1 MHNLLTE
8 MFSLKGRVAV
18 VTGGAVNLGLDAARV
33 LAAAGADIV
42 LTSRSEAR
50 AVTAANNLEQEFGI
64 KALGIAMDQSSHT
77 DIARA
82 ARQGLSWSAGRLDIL
97 VNNAGGG
104 SGASVARLFERAPED
119 IDAMLN
125 TNLAGVVH
133 CCRCFGPA
141 MARDANV
148 RGSASIINIASV
160 AAIVGRDRRVY
171 AAHDLNGQPV
181 DYAAAKAGILGLT
194 RDLAAYAG
202 PMGIRV
208 NAISP
213 GGFARPDMKPGF
225 VQDYSERTVLGRMGE
240 DGRDLNGAILFLA
253 SSASDYVT
261 GQNIVVDGG
270 FTIQR

>member
-1 MHNLLTE
+1 MHSLITE
-8 MFSLKGRVAV
+8 MFCLKGRVAV
-18 VTGGAVNLGLDAARV
+18 VTGGAVNLGRDAARV
-33 LAAAGADIV
+33 LAAAGADV
-42 LTSRSEAR
+42 ALTSRSEDRAAAAAR
-50 AVTAANNLEQEFGI
+50 ELEQEFGVR
-64 KALGIAMDQSSHT
+64 ALGLAMDQARHA

-82 ARQGLSWSAGRLDIL
+82 ATEVLAWSGGRIDIL

-119 IDAMLN
+119 IDTMLT

-133 CCRCFGPA
+133 CCRSFGPA
-141 MARDANV
+141 MAREAAG
-148 RGSASIINIASV
+148 RGTASIINIASI
-160 AAIVGRDRRVY
+160 AALLGRDRRVY

-181 DYAAAKAGILGLT
+181 DYAAAKAGVLGLT

-225 VQDYSERTVLGRMGE
+225 VRDYADRTVLGRMGE

-253 SSASDYVT
+253 SAASDYVT

-270 FTIQR
+270 FAILR